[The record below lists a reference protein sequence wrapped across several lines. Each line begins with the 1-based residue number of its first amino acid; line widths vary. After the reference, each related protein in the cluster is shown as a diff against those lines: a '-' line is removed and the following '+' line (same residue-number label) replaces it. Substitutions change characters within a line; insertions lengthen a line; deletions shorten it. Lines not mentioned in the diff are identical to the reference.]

1 MDKKITGLIGFFDLR
16 KSLMLTIIV
25 LSLILL
31 NTKWLSSLNFS
42 LDQKSQEYSESK
54 LLLESKADFEGRE
67 KELEAFSTFTKSEKS
82 DSKWADVIPGL
93 VADHRLI
100 LRQIRPGS
108 EQRKGQFSQEE
119 LLVQVD
125 GSIQSFLG
133 FLHALTALEKPIY
146 VSRYVVTARSVGTGF
161 ISAEMSIVY
170 LNIKK

>member
-1 MDKKITGLIGFFDLR
+1 MDKRMSNIISFFSLR
-16 KSLMLTIIV
+16 KSLMLIIIV
-25 LSLILL
+25 LGLTLL

-42 LDQKSQEYSESK
+42 LDQRSREFSESQ
-54 LLLESKADFEGRE
+54 LLLESKSEFEGRE
-67 KELEAFSTFTKSEKS
+67 KELEAFSAFTKAEKN

-100 LRQIRPGS
+100 LRQIRPGG
-108 EQRKGQFSQEE
+108 EQRKGQFIQEE
-119 LLVQVD
+119 LMVQVD

-161 ISAEMSIVY
+161 ISAEMNIVY